1 MINFNE
7 VINILKNKDPLLR
20 NLIDVHFHKL
30 GKLAYGKINLLGI
43 YPIINKIIQH
53 NNYNLILVLPAKKE
67 IAYLSSLFAA
77 LSFYKKD
84 FQKRLEDFENWLK
97 PDINVML
104 CSSGKETGKIYRYLG
119 KKNDNLISLGSLID
133 KSIKIDHKI
142 ETLLQLSPISDN
154 NLNKQKIGTK
164 GFIPHPIKSRID
176 EILNIKSYDNPML
189 YKNKIIVLTNFFSS
203 FDKFLNTEILLSNI
217 NQTNNDNTL
226 AEIIKS
232 GQIDEDGNIKDHSV
246 EPLMVYTRDLGSIYE
261 FSKKTDDEKLIICDD
276 IKKLCE
282 NFPIIE
288 QIKNNNKNFKFLVF
302 AEEHEYDYVKS
313 FKENNN
319 SEVWKFSNKEIE
331 TFISQIKHDDFDL
344 NKSFPGRAY
353 LKSRNHI
360 SKRDI
365 YLDTDDT
372 VFNLIDNKIK
382 KIVDRIRYY
391 DDTKKDN
398 IRDLISG
405 IRKKMYELRD
415 HIFGFPDKLKE
426 ETKFVIDLYFTKLN
440 SMESFLD
447 NELFDE
453 LIELGKIF
461 KNIKMSNTNIFD
473 KRLDEL
479 HENLKLRENEGK
491 NDYAILAYNPDR
503 KIYYKKNIKEKW
515 GIDANV
521 INSIDNIRSFK
532 SLIIPSEL
540 VQSKIIKLLLSDNF
554 ENVYFI
560 GSKSLKEE
568 INSVKDHLFNRWI
581 NLNMSNDRKCEI
593 LDIDKKFI
601 NSFFQPDQPKPK
613 ELKDYEDF
621 FRIKDL
627 SNYTND
633 ITSGQSDEEAIKLP
647 AFLTIFNG
655 DCFTLATEDFSFKIL
670 NSVFDPSAF
679 EKRGK
684 IVKKNYQQIKIG
696 DIVLMRHESDSEALD
711 HEAILRLNND
721 KEKYF
726 NIKEKTK
733 KIPNIINKCL
743 ESTHDRLNSENI
755 IMPSARFPRNKKSL
769 LNYVLKKVNYTKG
782 INNVLSLSD
791 INGGTIC
798 PKNPEDLKKI
808 FKACALICSEFKT
821 DAYRY
826 DEKEVL
832 EMFKDAQEYKSIR
845 QSAGF
850 SLSKKLDQALIRE
863 AHNIEFD
870 GDPLRVDYIDGNIIF
885 GSETA
890 GKPEGYIVQ
899 VNNFEEPKTLKEV
912 KASITNRLL
921 FL

>member
-1 MINFNE
+1 MNNFNE
-7 VINILKNKDPLLR
+7 IINILKNNDPLL
-20 NLIDVHFHKL
+20 NDLIEVHFHKL
-30 GKLAYGKINLLGI
+30 DNNSYGKINLLGN
-43 YPIINKIIQH
+43 YPIINKIIQNIH
-53 NNYNLILVLPAKKE
+53 NDLILVLPAKKE
-67 IAYLSSLFAA
+67 IAYLSSLFGA
-77 LSFYKKD
+77 LTFYKKD
-84 FQKRLEDFENWLK
+84 FQNRLENFENWLK

-104 CSSGKETGKIYRYLG
+104 CSSGAETGKTYRYLG
-119 KKNDNLISLGSLID
+119 KKNDKFISLGSLID

-142 ETLLQLSPISDN
+142 ETLLQLAPISDN

-176 EILNIKSYDNPML
+176 EILNIQSYDNPML

-232 GQIDEDGNIKDHSV
+232 GQIDEDGNIKDHSI
-246 EPLMVYTRDLGSIYE
+246 EPLMVYTKDLGSIYE
-261 FSKKTDDEKLIICDD
+261 FSSKTDNEKLIICDD

-360 SKRDI
+360 YKKDI

-372 VFNLIDNKIK
+372 VFNLINNKIK
-382 KIVDRIRYY
+382 KIVDRIIYY
-391 DDTKKDN
+391 DETKKDN
-398 IRDLISG
+398 IRNLISG
-405 IRKKMYELRD
+405 LRTKMYELRD

-426 ETKFVIDLYFTKLN
+426 ETKFAIDLYFTKLN

-453 LIELGKIF
+453 LVELGKIF
-461 KNIKMSNTNIFD
+461 KNIKMSNNNIFD
-473 KRLDEL
+473 KRLNEL
-479 HENLKLRENEGK
+479 HENLKLRENDGK

-532 SLIIPSEL
+532 SLIVPSEL

-568 INSVKDHLFNRWI
+568 INTVKNHLFNRWI
-581 NLNMSNDRKCEI
+581 NLNISNDRKCEI

-601 NSFFQPDQPKPK
+601 NSFFLPDKPKPK

-627 SNYTND
+627 SKYTND
-633 ITSGQSDEEAIKLP
+633 IISGQSDEETIKLP
-647 AFLTIFNG
+647 AFLTIFNS
-655 DCFTLATEDFSFKIL
+655 DCYTLATEDFSFKIL

-684 IVKKNYQQIKIG
+684 IIKKNYQQIKLG

-721 KEKYF
+721 KDKYF

-743 ESTHDRLNSENI
+743 ESAQDAFNSDHINARL
-755 IMPSARFPRNKKSL
+755 PRTKKSL
-769 LNYVLKKVNYTKG
+769 LNYTLKKVNYTKG
-782 INNVLSLSD
+782 VNNVLSLSD
-791 INGGTIC
+791 LNGGTIC

-808 FKACALICSEFKT
+808 FKACAIICSEFKT
-821 DAYRY
+821 DTYRY
-826 DEKEVL
+826 NEQEVL

-850 SLSKKLDQALIRE
+850 SLSKKLDQALIRD
-863 AHNIEFD
+863 AQNIEFD
-870 GDPLRVDYIDGNIIF
+870 GDPLRVDYIDGKVIF

-912 KASITNRLL
+912 KASLTNRLL

>member
-1 MINFNE
+1 MADFNQ
-7 VINILKNKDPLLR
+7 VINILKNNDTLL
-20 NLIDVHFHKL
+20 NDLIEVHFHKL
-30 GKLAYGKINLLGI
+30 NNNSYGKINLLGI
-43 YPIINKIIQH
+43 YPIINKIIQNIH
-53 NNYNLILVLPAKKE
+53 NDLILVLPAKKE
-67 IAYLSSLFAA
+67 IAYLSSLFGA
-77 LSFYKKD
+77 LTFYKKD
-84 FQKRLEDFENWLK
+84 FQNRLENFENWLK
-97 PDINVML
+97 PNINVML
-104 CSSGKETGKIYRYLG
+104 CSSGAETGKTYRYLG
-119 KKNDNLISLGSLID
+119 KKNDNFISLGSLID

-142 ETLLQLSPISDN
+142 ETLLQLAPISDN

-164 GFIPHPIKSRID
+164 GFIPHPTKSRID
-176 EILNIKSYDNPML
+176 EILNIQSYDNPML

-232 GQIDEDGNIKDHSV
+232 GQIDEDGNIKDHSI

-261 FSKKTDDEKLIICDD
+261 FSSKTNNEKLIICDD

-319 SEVWKFSNKEIE
+319 TEVWKFSNNEIE
-331 TFISQIKHDDFDL
+331 TFISQIEHDDFDL

-353 LKSRNHI
+353 LKSKNHI
-360 SKRDI
+360 SKKDI

-382 KIVDRIRYY
+382 KLVDRIRNYEE
-391 DDTKKDN
+391 TKKDG
-398 IRDLISG
+398 IKELISG

-447 NELFDE
+447 NELFDD

-461 KNIKMSNTNIFD
+461 KNIEMSNTNIFD

-491 NDYAILAYNPDR
+491 NGYAILAYNPDR
-503 KIYYKKNIKEKW
+503 KIYYKKNIKKKW
-515 GIDANV
+515 GIDVNV

-532 SLIIPSEL
+532 SLIVPSEL
-540 VQSKIIKLLLSDNF
+540 VQSKIIKLLLNDNF
-554 ENVYFI
+554 ENIYFI

-568 INSVKDHLFNRWI
+568 INSVKNHLFNRWL
-581 NLNMSNDRKCEI
+581 NFNMSNDRKCEI
-593 LDIDKKFI
+593 LDIDKKYI
-601 NSFFQPDQPKPK
+601 NAFFQPDQPKPK

-621 FRIKDL
+621 FRINDL
-627 SNYTND
+627 SKFTNNINSD
-633 ITSGQSDEEAIKLP
+633 QNDEEAIKLP

-655 DCFTLATEDFSFKIL
+655 DCYTLATEDFSFKVL
-670 NSVFDPSAF
+670 NSIFDPSAF

-726 NIKEKTK
+726 SIKDKTK
-733 KIPNIINKCL
+733 KIPIIINKCL
-743 ESTHDRLNSENI
+743 KSAHDAFNNEHIKAKL
-755 IMPSARFPRNKKSL
+755 PRTKKSL
-769 LNYVLKKVNYTKG
+769 LIYTLKKVNYTKG
-782 INNVLSLSD
+782 VNNVLSLSD
-791 INGGTIC
+791 LDGGTIC

-808 FKACALICSEFKT
+808 FKACAMICSEFKT

-826 DEKEVL
+826 DEQEVL

-850 SLSKKLDQALIRE
+850 SLSKKLDQALIKD
-863 AHNIEFD
+863 AKNIEFD
-870 GDPLRVDYIDGNIIF
+870 GDPLRVDYVNGNIIF
-885 GSETA
+885 GSDSA
-890 GKPEGYIVQ
+890 GKPEGYVVQ
-899 VNNFEEPKTLKEV
+899 VNNFEEPRTLKEV
-912 KASITNRLL
+912 KASLTNRLL